1 MIFYKTQSKLKNLK
15 HIKNM
20 KINYLLLLILINT
33 SIVIGQGTQA
43 LSPTKIKVDGVAA
56 VVGDYVILE
65 SDIDKTLVEMESQG
79 MSTANINR
87 CELLGKLMEDKLYA
101 HNAIQ
106 DSLEVKDQ
114 EIYDYVD
121 QSIAYF
127 TEQLGSIEKVLE
139 FYKKP
144 DELSFRDELF
154 QINKIQKLS
163 SLMQSNIVDEIEIT
177 PEEVRTF
184 FKSIPEAELPTFGTE
199 LEISQIVI
207 EPKVTEEEKERII
220 NQLKSFK
227 VDVEERGMSFSS
239 KAVLYSQD
247 PGSRSSGGKYS
258 LHRKKPRMV
267 KEFRDI
273 AFSMQEGQI
282 SDPFKTDFGWH
293 IILVEK
299 IRGQEVDVRHILLTP
314 KVDAVQLEDARKLLD
329 TLRTRIVDKEITFE
343 DAAYQFSS
351 EKETRLNGG
360 AIINPT
366 TGDKRFE
373 LTKMDPLLYNQI
385 RDLKDGVISVPLL
398 DEDRSGLKKYKIL
411 KVTNRFDEH
420 TADYSKDYTKIKDLA
435 LKEKKLKAIKKWMEE
450 KIELTYISLNKD
462 FDDCNFNNNW
472 RKTTNL

>member
-1 MIFYKTQSKLKNLK
+1 MKNTK
-15 HIKNM
+15 
-20 KINYLLLLILINT
+20 LLIINFLFVFFYINT
-33 SIVIGQGTQA
+33 LILNAQQN
-43 LSPTKIKVDGVAA
+43 LSVKLQRIKVDGVSA

-65 SDIDKTLVEMESQG
+65 SDIDKAIVEMESQG
-79 MSTANINR
+79 ISAKNITR

-101 HNAIQ
+101 HSAVQ
-106 DSLEVKDQ
+106 DSLEVSDQ

-163 SLMQSNIVDEIEIT
+163 SMMQSKIVDEIEIT
-177 PEEVRTF
+177 PEEVRSF
-184 FKSIPEAELPTFGTE
+184 FKDIPNNELPTFGTE
-199 LEISQIVI
+199 LEISQIVM
-207 EPKVTEEEKERII
+207 EPKVSQSEKERII

-247 PGSRSSGGKYS
+247 PGSRSNGGKYT

-293 IILVEK
+293 ILLVEK
-299 IRGQEVDVRHILLTP
+299 IRGQELDVRHILLTP
-314 KVDAVQLEDARKLLD
+314 KVDEEQLEEARKLLD
-329 TLRTRIVDKEITFE
+329 TLRIRIINEEITFE
-343 DAAYQFSS
+343 NAAFQFSS

-360 AIINPT
+360 TIINPT

-373 LTKMDPLLYNQI
+373 LTKMDAVLYNQI
-385 RDLKDGVISVPLL
+385 RDLKDGELSVPFME
-398 DEDRSGLKKYKIL
+398 EDRSGLKKYKIL
-411 KVTNRFDEH
+411 KVTNRYDEH
-420 TADYSKDYTKIKDLA
+420 VADYSMDYVKIKELA
-435 LKEKKLKAIKKWMEE
+435 LKEKKLKAIKEWMAK
-450 KIELTYISLNKD
+450 KIKATYININRD
-462 FDDCNFNNNW
+462 FYDCEFSNNW
-472 RKTTNL
+472 RKIY

>member
-15 HIKNM
+15 HIKIM
-20 KINYLLLLILINT
+20 KINYLLLLILINF

-472 RKTTNL
+472 RKTN